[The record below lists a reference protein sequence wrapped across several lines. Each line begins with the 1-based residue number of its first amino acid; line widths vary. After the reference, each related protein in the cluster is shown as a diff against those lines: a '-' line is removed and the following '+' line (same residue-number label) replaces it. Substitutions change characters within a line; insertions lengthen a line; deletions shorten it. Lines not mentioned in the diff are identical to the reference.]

1 MNHAATPASMNLAS
15 LKVACGNCSL
25 RELCLPMGLDKND
38 LDRLDKIINR
48 RQRVQSGQHLYR
60 ARDAFHY
67 LYSIRRGFFKTY
79 ELNNDGIEHV
89 NGFHMAGEMIGL
101 DAISDE
107 AHACNAVALEDSEVC
122 EVPFLKLEELFR
134 DIPTLQHQFH
144 RVMSREIGANHGLM
158 MLLGTMRAEEKLA
171 TFLTDLAERLAARGL
186 SSASMRLSMSR
197 EDIGNY
203 LGLKLETVS
212 RMFSKFQDEGLIA
225 VERRNLHIKDMGG
238 LRKIAQCLHGGALA
252 GALPRSIR

>member
-1 MNHAATPASMNLAS
+1 
-15 LKVACGNCSL
+15 
-25 RELCLPMGLDKND
+25 
-38 LDRLDKIINR
+38 
-48 RQRVQSGQHLYR
+48 
-60 ARDAFHY
+60 
-67 LYSIRRGFFKTY
+67 
-79 ELNNDGIEHV
+79 
-89 NGFHMAGEMIGL
+89 
-101 DAISDE
+101 
-107 AHACNAVALEDSEVC
+107 
-122 EVPFLKLEELFR
+122 
-134 DIPTLQHQFH
+134 
-144 RVMSREIGANHGLM
+144 

-225 VERRNLHIKDMGG
+225 VERRNLNIKDMDG
-238 LRKIAQCLHGGALA
+238 LRKIAQCMHGGALA